1 MPIRRQ
7 WSVLTGGS
15 GSFEVCFLLVSS
27 LKAVPC
33 AGYSSYSVSAFRTP
47 SSLTFFVSFFKIRV
61 DPCVQKTPRRREWLP
76 TPVFLPGEFHFPL
89 DLTLTF
95 YVKLFSIIQTLFF
108 IIRTF
113 KIPCSFLFTSELTE
127 PYYIKACK

>member
-1 MPIRRQ
+1 MA
-7 WSVLTGGS
+7 TH
-15 GSFEVCFLLVSS
+15 SS
-27 LKAVPC
+27 ILAWRIP
-33 AGYSSYSVSAFRTP
+33 FP
-47 SSLTFFVSFFKIRV
+47 
-61 DPCVQKTPRRREWLP
+61 PRSHP
-76 TPVFLPGEFHFPL
+76 
-89 DLTLTF
+89 DI